1 MNTVEFN
8 NNEIN
13 IENLPQFQNSHFKKI
28 AKEKLK
34 VMYLSLMIFY
44 SIVSIVILAI
54 NLIFDEIKL
63 DNILIFSILSF
74 LMILHFF
81 YTFHAFH
88 GIFYALREKDIIY
101 KRGVFT
107 KSITIIPFNRVQN
120 IAIHQ
125 GIFSRWFKLA
135 NLELF
140 TAGGNDMEIKGL
152 YYEDALKIKEFITNI
167 IIEEKELM
175 EEDLKEKE
183 INLEENNNFLSL

>member
-13 IENLPQFQNSHFKKI
+13 IENLPKFQNSHFKKI

-34 VMYLSLMIFY
+34 VMYLSIALFY
-44 SIVSIVILAI
+44 LIVLGIIIAI
-54 NLIFDEIKL
+54 NFNIEEPLNLALIFGIYFF
-63 DNILIFSILSF
+63 ILMLNC
-74 LMILHFF
+74 F
-81 YTFHAFH
+81 YIFHAFH
-88 GIFYALREKDIIY
+88 SVFYALREKDIIY
-101 KRGVFT
+101 KNGVFT
-107 KSITIIPFNRVQN
+107 KSTTIIPFNRVQN

>member
-1 MNTVEFN
+1 MNTVELN

-34 VMYLSLMIFY
+34 VMYLSMALFY
-44 SIVSIVILAI
+44 LIVLGIIITINFNIDEPLNLA
-54 NLIFDEIKL
+54 LIFGIYFF
-63 DNILIFSILSF
+63 ILMLNY
-74 LMILHFF
+74 F
-81 YTFHAFH
+81 YIYHAFH
-88 GIFYALREKDIIY
+88 SVFYALREKDIIY
-101 KRGVFT
+101 KNGVFI
-107 KSITIIPFNRVQN
+107 KSTTIIPFNRVQN

-152 YYEDALKIKEFITNI
+152 YYEDALKIKEFITNSI
-167 IIEEKELM
+167 TDEKVEEIE
-175 EEDLKEKE
+175 LKNNSNTE
-183 INLEENNNFLSL
+183 ISIEYES